1 MESIHR
7 NLLDAT
13 TELMNEKG
21 CLGTT
26 IQMIADKVGV
36 SKITLLYHFKN
47 KEGTLLAILV
57 DFVTFLIKDL
67 LLVAK
72 NNNLTGRTGGLIS
85 I

>member
-1 MESIHR
+1 VESIYR

-26 IQMIADKVGV
+26 IQMIPDKVGV

-47 KEGTLLAILV
+47 KEGALLAILV
-57 DFVTFLIKDL
+57 DFVTPLIKDL
-67 LLVAK
+67 FLVAK
-72 NNNLTGRTGGLIS
+72 NNNLTGRAGGLIS